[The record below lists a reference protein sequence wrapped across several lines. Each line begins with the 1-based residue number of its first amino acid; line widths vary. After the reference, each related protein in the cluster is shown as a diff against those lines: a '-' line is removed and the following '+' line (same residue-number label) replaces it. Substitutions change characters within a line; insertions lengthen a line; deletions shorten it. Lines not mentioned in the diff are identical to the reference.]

1 MSIFGIGVSGLSA
14 AQAGLLTT
22 SHNISNAAT
31 PGYSRQVIV
40 QGTNSHLFTGAGFLG
55 QGAHVETVRRV
66 YDEFLGRQVLNA
78 EMGAAEMESYSA
90 QISQIDNL
98 LADPAAGLSSALAS
112 FFKGVQ
118 DVAANPTSVAA
129 RQSMLSASQALTA
142 RFQGL
147 DERLTDIR
155 EGVNQ
160 QIAAQ
165 ITQINTFSTQLA
177 DINQRIILARAA
189 GTGQQPNDLLDQRDQ
204 MLRDLNKLVR
214 VSTVTQGDG
223 SINVFVGSGQPL
235 VVGSQ
240 SYQLRAVSAPEEPE
254 RVSVGIVGAG
264 GTVQVLSDAQITGG
278 SLGGVLAFR
287 SQSLDEAQN
296 ALGRIALTLARDV
309 NEQHRLGQ
317 DLAGAPGQAFFSV
330 ASPSVRASSLNTGAG
345 APAVSIDAT
354 SIAELTTSDYRLSF
368 VGGNYRLTRLADS
381 QVQTFATLP
390 QTVDGMT
397 IAAGTWVPNANDS
410 ILIQPTRR
418 GAETLSMTF
427 SDPRQIAAAA
437 PIRSS
442 AALDNTGTARIG
454 GGVVNGPPP
463 TAANLKNTVTITFTS
478 ATTFDVVDTT
488 AATTLASGVAY
499 VTGASISYNG
509 WTTQIS
515 GNPASGDVFTIAAN
529 TNGVAD
535 NRNAVLIGALQT
547 RNTMGA
553 SAGGAATASYQSAYA
568 QIVSTVGSK
577 ANEVNAVGAAR
588 QGLVA
593 SAEEAQA
600 SLSGVNLDE
609 EAANLLRYQQAYQAS
624 AKVLEVASRVF
635 DELLALGR

>member
-1 MSIFGIGVSGLSA
+1 M
-14 AQAGLLTT
+14 
-22 SHNISNAAT
+22 
-31 PGYSRQVIV
+31 
-40 QGTNSHLFTGAGFLG
+40 
-55 QGAHVETVRRV
+55 
-66 YDEFLGRQVLNA
+66 LNA
-78 EMGAAEMESYSA
+78 ETGAAEMESYSA

-98 LADPAAGLSSALAS
+98 MADPASGLSSALAA

-129 RQSMLSASQALTA
+129 RQSMLSAGQALTA

-155 EGVNQ
+155 EGANQ

-296 ALGRIALTLARDV
+296 ALGRIALTLAKDV

-317 DLAGAPGQAFFSV
+317 DLAGTLGQAFQRGDAIRLRQHPQHRYRS
-330 ASPSVRASSLNTGAG
+330 ASREHRCDQHHGTDHQRLPAQFRRRQLPVD
-345 APAVSIDAT
+345 APGGQPGTDLRHLAANRGRHD
-354 SIAELTTSDYRLSF
+354 DR
-368 VGGNYRLTRLADS
+368 GGNL
-381 QVQTFATLP
+381 
-390 QTVDGMT
+390 
-397 IAAGTWVPNANDS
+397 GT
-410 ILIQPTRR
+410 QC
-418 GAETLSMTF
+418 
-427 SDPRQIAAAA
+427 Q
-437 PIRSS
+437 
-442 AALDNTGTARIG
+442 
-454 GGVVNGPPP
+454 
-463 TAANLKNTVTITFTS
+463 
-478 ATTFDVVDTT
+478 
-488 AATTLASGVAY
+488 
-499 VTGASISYNG
+499 
-509 WTTQIS
+509 
-515 GNPASGDVFTIAAN
+515 
-529 TNGVAD
+529 
-535 NRNAVLIGALQT
+535 
-547 RNTMGA
+547 
-553 SAGGAATASYQSAYA
+553 
-568 QIVSTVGSK
+568 
-577 ANEVNAVGAAR
+577 
-588 QGLVA
+588 
-593 SAEEAQA
+593 
-600 SLSGVNLDE
+600 
-609 EAANLLRYQQAYQAS
+609 
-624 AKVLEVASRVF
+624 
-635 DELLALGR
+635 